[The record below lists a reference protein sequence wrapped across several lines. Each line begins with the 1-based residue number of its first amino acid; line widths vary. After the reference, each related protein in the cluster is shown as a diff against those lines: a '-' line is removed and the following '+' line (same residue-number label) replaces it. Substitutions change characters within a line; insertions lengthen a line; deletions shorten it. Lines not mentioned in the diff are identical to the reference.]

1 MKTLHDPSHRGELVR
16 RLESLTPN
24 SERKWGKMSVD
35 QMLWHVG
42 DALARSLGEISVSAE
57 KPPIPGR
64 LLKFIVLNLPWGKNG
79 PTHSAFVAKRN
90 YDFTAER
97 RRCLQLIDKVAS
109 RELHS
114 GTSGTSKLVTAFP
127 TVTSVSAPTLY
138 CGGVKN
144 VPLPEFR
151 CTVMAAEDRA
161 TVTTSISASWST
173 LAGASI
179 IVCCDAR

>member
-1 MKTLHDPSHRGELVR
+1 MASIHDSEYCSALRARVDK
-16 RLESLTPN
+16 LESSTQHQ
-24 SERKWGKMSVD
+24 WGEMSVD

-42 DALARSLGEISVSAE
+42 DALALSLGEITVSGE
-57 KPPIPGR
+57 KPPIPRG

-114 GTSGTSKLVTAFP
+114 DWPNHPVFGRMTGEQ
-127 TVTSVSAPTLY
+127 VSRLHAKHLNHHLTQF
-138 CGGVKN
+138 GV
-144 VPLPEFR
+144 
-151 CTVMAAEDRA
+151 
-161 TVTTSISASWST
+161 
-173 LAGASI
+173 
-179 IVCCDAR
+179 

>member
-16 RLESLTPN
+16 RLEALTPN
-24 SERKWGKMSVD
+24 SDRRWGKMSVD

-42 DALARSLGEISVSAE
+42 DALALSLGEITVSGE
-57 KPPIPGR
+57 KPPIPRG

-97 RRCLQLIDKVAS
+97 RRCLQLIDKVAL

-114 GTSGTSKLVTAFP
+114 DWPDHPVFGRMTGEQ
-127 TVTSVSAPTLY
+127 VSRLHAKHLNHHLTQF
-138 CGGVKN
+138 GV
-144 VPLPEFR
+144 
-151 CTVMAAEDRA
+151 
-161 TVTTSISASWST
+161 
-173 LAGASI
+173 
-179 IVCCDAR
+179 